1 LGGLLHNNVARK
13 YKDKAMNDNLPNTE
27 KRVGAEIDNITDI
40 EELEEK
46 IKGGEALLIQAES
59 KRTGGWLPL
68 IISLGIV
75 IYMAMKIPRYG
86 FIYVLFTGLGL
97 LYLGFN
103 IWRLFSADKQKKKTE
118 SELKEYRDRK
128 AKLQASL
135 TVKE

>member
-1 LGGLLHNNVARK
+1 VGRK
-13 YKDKAMNDNLPNTE
+13 YKDKAMNDILRNTE
-27 KRVGAEIDNITDI
+27 KIVGTEIDNITDI

-59 KRTGGWLPL
+59 KRTGGWIPL

-86 FIYVLFTGLGL
+86 FIYVLITGLGL

-103 IWRLFSADKQKKKTE
+103 IWRLFSADNQKKKTQ

-128 AKLQASL
+128 AILQASL